1 MSQLLDVVVLISGRG
16 SNLQSI
22 IDQTQA
28 GTLPIRIRAVISNC
42 TDAYGLQRARIA
54 GIATRVLDHRRFEG
68 RAAYDEALMQLIDE
82 YRPQLVVLAGFM
94 RILGKT
100 FVDHYAGCLINIHP
114 SLLPEFPGLDT
125 HARAIA
131 AGTTRHGATVHF
143 VVPEVDA
150 GPLIIQAAVPV
161 CSGDTPERLAE
172 RVLKEEHRILPLAI
186 RWFAEG
192 RLKIHDRHVLLDG
205 EQRPEQGL
213 QPAPSPPRRE
223 GAN

>member
-1 MSQLLDVVVLISGRG
+1 MSRLPDVVVLISGRG

-28 GTLPIRIRAVISNC
+28 GSLPIRIRAVISNC
-42 TDAYGLQRARIA
+42 ADAYGLERARHA
-54 GIATRVLDHRRFEG
+54 NIATRVLDHRDFAT
-68 RAAYDEALMQLIDE
+68 RAAYDQALMQLIDE

-94 RILGKT
+94 RILGKD
-100 FVDHYAGCLINIHP
+100 FVNHYAGRLMNIHP

-131 AGTTRHGATVHF
+131 AAATRHGATVHF

-150 GPLIIQAAVPV
+150 GPVIIQAAVPV
-161 CSGDTPERLAE
+161 YDDDTPERLAE
-172 RVLKEEHRILPLAI
+172 RVLKEEHRIFPLAI
-186 RWFAEG
+186 RWFAEERLQVRDG
-192 RLKIHDRHVLLDG
+192 RVLLDG

-213 QPAPSPPRRE
+213 RPRPAS
-223 GAN
+223 GC

>member
-1 MSQLLDVVVLISGRG
+1 MKRLLDVVVLISGRG

-22 IDQTQA
+22 IDQTQTA
-28 GTLPIRIRAVISNC
+28 SLPIRICAVISNC
-42 TDAYGLQRARIA
+42 ADAYGLQRARNA
-54 GIATRVLDHRRFEG
+54 GIATRVLDHRQFDG

-82 YRPQLVVLAGFM
+82 YRPDLVVLAGFM
-94 RILGKT
+94 RILGKA
-100 FVDHYAGCLINIHP
+100 FVEHYTGRLINIHP

-131 AGTTRHGATVHF
+131 AGVARHGATVHF

-150 GPLIIQAAVPV
+150 GPLIIQASVPV
-161 CSGDTPERLAE
+161 YGDDTPERLAE

-192 RLKIHDRHVLLDG
+192 RLQIREGCVLLDG
-205 EQRPEQGL
+205 AQRAEQGL
-213 QPAPSPPRRE
+213 QRAVTPPV
-223 GAN
+223 

>member
-1 MSQLLDVVVLISGRG
+1 MSRLPDVVVLISGRG

-28 GTLPIRIRAVISNC
+28 GSLPIRIRAVISNC
-42 TDAYGLQRARIA
+42 ADAYGLERARHA
-54 GIATRVLDHRRFEG
+54 NVPTRVLDHREFAT
-68 RAAYDEALMQLIDE
+68 RAAYDQALMQLIDE

-94 RILGKT
+94 RILGKD
-100 FVDHYAGCLINIHP
+100 FVNHYAGRLMNIHP

-131 AGTTRHGATVHF
+131 AAATRHGATVHF

-150 GPLIIQAAVPV
+150 GPVIIQAAVPV
-161 CSGDTPERLAE
+161 YDDDTPERLAE
-172 RVLKEEHRILPLAI
+172 RVLKEEHRIFPLAI
-186 RWFAEG
+186 RWFAEKRLQVHDG
-192 RLKIHDRHVLLDG
+192 RVLVDG

-213 QPAPSPPRRE
+213 QHAASQART
-223 GAN
+223 

>member
-1 MSQLLDVVVLISGRG
+1 MNRLPDVVVLISGRG

-22 IDQTQA
+22 IDQTQVA
-28 GTLPIRIRAVISNC
+28 SLPIRIRAVISNC
-42 TDAYGLQRARIA
+42 ADAYGLQRARNADIT
-54 GIATRVLDHRRFEG
+54 TRVLDHRQFDG
-68 RAAYDEALMQLIDE
+68 RSAYDQALTRLIDE

-94 RILGKT
+94 RILGKA
-100 FVDHYAGCLINIHP
+100 FVDHYAGRLINIHP

-125 HARAIA
+125 HTRAIA
-131 AGTTRHGATVHF
+131 AGVTRHGATVHF

-150 GPLIIQAAVPV
+150 GPLIIQASVPV
-161 CSGDTPERLAE
+161 YGDDTPERLAE

-192 RLKIHDRHVLLDG
+192 RLKIDEGRVLLDG

-213 QPAPSPPRRE
+213 QSFAAPRV
-223 GAN
+223 